1 MPSSRCLWFQRGRTK
16 GKAEHSQRVCAVP
29 AQPWSHPSQP
39 PLWRCYNPQLS
50 ANFLKV
56 KTWGRL
62 TSKAVFK
69 GADQSTQ
76 VFFEELGWPCSGNYR
91 LPSERS
97 VSRWLIQC
105 KILRRLIGR
114 PKGRGVSC
122 FRKVIITELC
132 KHGIYCQIRVVVLAF
147 PLASCG
153 TLGQPMDFSETRFT
167 YLYNIMEDIYLAW
180 LTGKIH
186 KSLFKIWLNEYSD
199 ILRSTVRL

>member
-1 MPSSRCLWFQRGRTK
+1 MRCPR
-16 GKAEHSQRVCAVP
+16 HSPDQ
-29 AQPWSHPSQP
+29 HPSRP

-56 KTWGRL
+56 KTWDRSHQRQFL
-62 TSKAVFK
+62 K

-76 VFFEELGWPCSGNYR
+76 VFFEELGWPCSGNHR

-114 PKGRGVSC
+114 PKVGGVSC

-132 KHGIYCQIRVVVLAF
+132 KHGIYCQICVVILAF
-147 PLASCG
+147 PLASCV

-167 YLYNIMEDIYLAW
+167 YLYIMEDIYLAW

-186 KSLFKIWLNEYSD
+186 KALFKIWLNEYSD
-199 ILRSTVRL
+199 ILRSTVSL